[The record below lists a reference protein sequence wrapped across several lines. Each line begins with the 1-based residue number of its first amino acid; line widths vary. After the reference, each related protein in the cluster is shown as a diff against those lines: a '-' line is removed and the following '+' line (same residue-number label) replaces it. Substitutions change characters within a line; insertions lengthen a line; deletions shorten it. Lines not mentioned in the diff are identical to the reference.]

1 MEFNPRLTLI
11 SSVDFH
17 NPGKEIGKIM
27 KGRRFMELSQVQISL
42 VVLFGHVT
50 SSWSNYVNLSL
61 KKKTYKK

>member
-1 MEFNPRLTLI
+1 VEFDPRLTLI

-42 VVLFGHVT
+42 VVLLVTLPPPGHT
-50 SSWSNYVNLSL
+50 TITIYL
-61 KKKTYKK
+61 